1 VRIRSLFVILALL
14 WTAFVNAPALA
25 AEPFIVGGDRPVKVQ
40 LPEDTSQPSP
50 LLIMLHSASSS
61 GAKQEKRLKLAPVA
75 KKLRMI
81 YIAPDG
87 TIGVDGRRVWNA
99 AKACCQKPGTE
110 VDDLTYLD
118 SLIEEIDESYP
129 VDRNRIY
136 FVGHSNGAFMS
147 LAYACKS
154 GKVAAVVSAAGA
166 MDIDSEC
173 SGTHPFAL
181 LHIHGVADATIKING
196 GVLNF
201 HAYTSATET
210 LNRVAAVN
218 QCVAPKFTQASFAK
232 KDFEPTIPGLETTV
246 QEFSGCAAPIVYWR
260 VARGVHSLN
269 LPVNYADQ
277 ILNFLSQNV
286 RRHE

>member
-1 VRIRSLFVILALL
+1 MS
-14 WTAFVNAPALA
+14 APAIA
-25 AEPFIVGGDRPVKVQ
+25 AEPFIVGGDRPVRVQ
-40 LPEDTSQPSP
+40 LPKDTSQPSP

-75 KKLRMI
+75 KKLGMI

-87 TIGVDGRRVWNA
+87 TVGVDGRRVWNA

-147 LAYACKS
+147 LAYACTT

-166 MDIDSEC
+166 MDLDSEC
-173 SGTHPFAL
+173 FGPHPFAF
-181 LHIHGVADATIKING
+181 LHIHGVEDATIKING
-196 GVLNF
+196 GVLNG
-201 HAYTSATET
+201 HSYTSATET
-210 LNRVAAVN
+210 LNRVSEVN
-218 QCVAPKFTQASFAK
+218 LCVAPTFSQATFKK
-232 KDFEPTIPGLETTV
+232 KDFEPTIPGLETRV
-246 QEFSGCAAPIVYWR
+246 HEISNCAAPIVYWR
-260 VARGVHSLN
+260 VARGAHSLN
-269 LPVNYADQ
+269 LPANYADQ
-277 ILNFLSQNV
+277 ILTFLSQNV
-286 RRHE
+286 RGLE